1 MADPATPPP
10 PSPVI
15 DGCNAGALGAFALLA
30 GMKLDLFTPLA
41 AGPRTAEEVAVELG
55 VEADRLQPLL
65 FALAAIGLLKVED
78 GGRFA
83 NTEEADH
90 YLVRGRPRFMGEQ
103 WRMLEALWRGAMLA
117 GESIRAARPLA
128 ALDFGSMAAED
139 LARFF
144 RGLHPETLLA
154 GDKLAAEA
162 DLARH
167 RRLLDVGG
175 GSGGLSIALCRRFP
189 ELRATVLELPSV
201 APITKAH
208 VDEAGLA
215 DRIEVVAADILAG
228 PLEGAFDVALFRAL
242 LQVLAADDAQRVLAN
257 THPMLVPGGSV
268 YILGQILDDDMVRP
282 PRAALLNL
290 AFLGLYEHGRSY
302 PERQYRAWL
311 AAAGFVDVE
320 RRLTRSGLNLMSARV
335 PGPPP

>member
-1 MADPATPPP
+1 MVDSATPLP

-41 AGPRTAEEVAVELG
+41 AGPRTAEGVAAELG

-154 GDKLAAEA
+154 GEKLAAEA

-215 DRIEVVAADILAG
+215 DRIEVVAADIWPARWKA
-228 PLEGAFDVALFRAL
+228 PSTSRCSARCS
-242 LQVLAADDAQRVLAN
+242 RC
-257 THPMLVPGGSV
+257 S
-268 YILGQILDDDMVRP
+268 
-282 PRAALLNL
+282 
-290 AFLGLYEHGRSY
+290 
-302 PERQYRAWL
+302 
-311 AAAGFVDVE
+311 
-320 RRLTRSGLNLMSARV
+320 RRTTRSGCWPTPTPCSCPAARSTSWARSWTTTWSARPAQPCSTWRSSASTSTAAPTPSGSIGLGWRP
-335 PGPPP
+335 PGSSTSSGG